1 VIPDLAVI
9 VAIYAVVRLL
19 NEYVFEGDKLQ
30 PLRFG
35 LALIAAAAIAFF
47 TADVVSLA
55 NSSPS
60 I

>member
-19 NEYVFEGDKLQ
+19 NEYVFEGERLQ

-35 LALIAAAAIAFF
+35 LALLAAAAIAYF

-55 NSSPS
+55 NSSS
-60 I
+60 GL